1 MPRIAIGIEYDGAA
15 FSGWQ
20 RQGHARS
27 VQGELEVALA
37 RVADHP
43 VELTAAGRTDAG
55 VHALQQVAHFDSP
68 SLRDERAW
76 VLGTNSG
83 APADVGLLWAR
94 PVPDDFHARHSALAR
109 RYRYRILNQA
119 VRPVLE
125 RQRACW
131 IREPLDA
138 ERMHAA
144 ARVLVGEH
152 DFSAFRAAECQS
164 RVPVRRLQR
173 IAVQRTGETIV
184 VEVTANAFLHHMV
197 RNLVGTLAEV
207 GDGSRPLGWVGEV
220 LAARD
225 RRLSGPTAPPEG
237 LYFLRVD
244 YPVRFLLPSVP
255 GAGAAGVSAIIPA

>member
-27 VQGELEVALA
+27 VQAELEAALA

-68 SLRDERAW
+68 ALRGERGW
-76 VLGTNSG
+76 VLGTNSA

-109 RYRYRILNQA
+109 RYRYRILTQA
-119 VRPVLE
+119 RRPVLE

-131 IREPLDA
+131 VRETLDA
-138 ERMHAA
+138 AAMHAA
-144 ARVLVGEH
+144 AQVLVGEH

-164 RVPVRRLQR
+164 PTPVRSLAA
-173 IAVQRTGETIV
+173 ISVQRLDERR
-184 VEVTANAFLHHMV
+184 VEIEVSANAFLHHMV
-197 RNLVGTLAEV
+197 RNLAGSLLAVGRGERPPEWIGELLV
-207 GDGSRPLGWVGEV
+207 G
-220 LAARD
+220 RD
-225 RRLSGPTAPPEG
+225 RRLAGVTAPPQG
-237 LYFLRVD
+237 LYL
-244 YPVRFLLPSVP
+244 
-255 GAGAAGVSAIIPA
+255 AGVRYPAAYGLPESA